1 MKKQTENIENLE
13 KGNKMTAVKALNEAW
28 FMVIRTHKWYQ
39 KKRSGNTYTEAY
51 QIGSK
56 KKYLIPN
63 NEPVIIRK

>member
-1 MKKQTENIENLE
+1 
-13 KGNKMTAVKALNEAW
+13 MTAIQTKPGDW
-28 FMVIRTHKWYQ
+28 FMVNRTKKWYQ

-63 NEPVIIRK
+63 DEPVMVRK